1 MLGPGVARSSNQPL
15 AAPSFASLV
24 ASPAFQQ
31 PAGNDVTT
39 PAFTRK
45 TNPTKLFS
53 NMHGKEKVS
62 KTGLTKAIVTLV
74 LEAHL
79 SEADIAISGDALDD
93 RFEIQFSGDSRIAA
107 VKCLQ
112 FYESLQLGRGKWKPQ
127 FAIND
132 TGTDIQFYI
141 APDKNP
147 CQMRKE
153 I

>member
-1 MLGPGVARSSNQPL
+1 
-15 AAPSFASLV
+15 
-24 ASPAFQQ
+24 
-31 PAGNDVTT
+31 
-39 PAFTRK
+39 
-45 TNPTKLFS
+45 
-53 NMHGKEKVS
+53 MHGKEKVAKS
-62 KTGLTKAIVTLV
+62 SFTKSIVTLA
-74 LEAHL
+74 LEANL

-93 RFEIQFSGDSRIAA
+93 RFEIKFSGDSKTAA

-132 TGTDIQFYI
+132 TGTDIQFCI

-153 I
+153 ILCKHLKGILEGLAISHTFFVKKNNRFNLRW